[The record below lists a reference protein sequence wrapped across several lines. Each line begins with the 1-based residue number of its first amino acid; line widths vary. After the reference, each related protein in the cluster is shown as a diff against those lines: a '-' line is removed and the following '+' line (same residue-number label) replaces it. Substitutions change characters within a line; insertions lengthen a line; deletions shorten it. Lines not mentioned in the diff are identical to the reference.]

1 MFKVISPIR
10 LPVVILVALLLQ
22 CTAVYAEGSP
32 IDVLKGM
39 SDRVIA
45 IVEQDPDI
53 LNDKARM
60 RTVADAIIVPN
71 VDFVVFS
78 RWVLGKHWRRATPEQ
93 REMFI
98 ARFRETLIN
107 SYLSSITRDDY
118 RNQTIRY
125 ESLRNQDT
133 DKAVVDATIEQPNG
147 PLIHVQFR
155 MYNNDGHWLVYD
167 VVVEGVSLVTTHR
180 SNFSSIIREKGLDG
194 LIAMLEERV
203 ASSAGQAGS
212 GAQ

>member
-1 MFKVISPIR
+1 MLRVG
-10 LPVVILVALLLQ
+10 
-22 CTAVYAEGSP
+22 AVCAEETP

-53 LNDKARM
+53 LNDKVRL
-60 RTVADAIIVPN
+60 RTIANAIIVPN

-78 RWVLGKHWRRATPEQ
+78 KWVLGKHWRKATPEQ
-93 REMFI
+93 RKVFI
-98 ARFRETLIN
+98 TEFRETLIN

-118 RNQTIRY
+118 QNQTIRY
-125 ESLRNQDT
+125 ESLRGSQNP
-133 DKAVVDATIEQPNG
+133 DKVVVDATIEQPSG

-155 MYNNDGHWLVYD
+155 MYRNNEQRWLVYD

-194 LIAMLEERV
+194 LIAMLEERNV
-203 ASSAGQAGS
+203 PLAGPGKPD
-212 GAQ
+212 AQ

>member
-1 MFKVISPIR
+1 MFASLRSLQLTLVSLVVLLSPAS
-10 LPVVILVALLLQ
+10 VAL
-22 CTAVYAEGSP
+22 ADESP

-53 LNDKARM
+53 LNDKARL
-60 RTVADAIIVPN
+60 RTVADAIIVPH

-78 RWVLGKHWRRATPEQ
+78 KWVLGKYWRQATPEQ
-93 REMFI
+93 RELFI
-98 ARFRETLIN
+98 REFRETLIN

-118 RNQTIRY
+118 KKQTIHY
-125 ESLRNQDT
+125 EPLRGSEDP
-133 DKAVVDATIEQPNG
+133 DKALVDATVEQPNG

-155 MYNNDGHWLVYD
+155 MYRNNEGNWLVYD

-194 LIAMLEERV
+194 LITMLEEHNLP
-203 ASSAGQAGS
+203 SAGQDYR
-212 GAQ
+212 